1 MESLNWQT
9 YLQIAKD
16 NLQFQDEI
24 HRQFTTRAINL
35 VGFGVTM
42 VAAGAIALGLQSDT
56 PADLRLYISFG
67 AWALG
72 FLVVLVSCIYVLWA
86 RNWRH
91 GPSVRDFRKYV
102 EERNPV
108 DTELLRTVGD
118 GYYEASYYN
127 NYELNRKRRATIVA
141 LLFLLVEA
149 AGLISLV
156 SSVLFGLSGSPP
168 PPSVH

>member
-1 MESLNWQT
+1 M
-9 YLQIAKD
+9 
-16 NLQFQDEI
+16 
-24 HRQFTTRAINL
+24 
-35 VGFGVTM
+35 
-42 VAAGAIALGLQSDT
+42 
-56 PADLRLYISFG
+56 
-67 AWALG
+67 
-72 FLVVLVSCIYVLWA
+72 
-86 RNWRH
+86 
-91 GPSVRDFRKYV
+91 